1 MLSDPTKSP
10 IGKFCTKTLPDSIFQ
25 VVGKIFGARGIKILG
40 KLSEKFM
47 AILYLTIVLGS
58 WSIIFTHC
66 YAFIDR
72 SSHVSSLHKY
82 SGYVVFITC
91 MWSWHTARTTSPGYI
106 TERNLLRF
114 DNYPYDDFLFVEK
127 DCPTMGIRKL
137 ARSKYDR
144 FTNRHV
150 ARFDHFCG
158 FVDNAIGE
166 ENYRFFLLFL
176 LIHIGMCIYGTL
188 VTYTLF
194 WGEVIDKNLLN
205 ATFYNGATG
214 EEVQADMF
222 VVCHYLFMK
231 YFALCAVFIL
241 MSVMSV
247 VLGLFFLFH
256 MYIASNGMTTNEF
269 YKWRQVKKWHKRAVQ
284 KYENVKASK
293 NGTTSRKNVEIR
305 DMKGEGGAQ
314 NNAQID
320 LTDDVDIGCTG
331 PLGKG
336 KEGQSRPDTNEEVED
351 PGPFPVNIYN
361 RGIIENFTEIVFPR
375 SRRMDA
381 IARFR
386 ASIANDRK
394 STKST
399 VIGEVSGRGKKAK

>member
-10 IGKFCTKTLPDSIFQ
+10 IGKFCTTTLPDALFQ
-25 VVGKIFGARGIKILG
+25 GVGKVFGARGVKVLR
-40 KLSEKFM
+40 KVSEKFM

-58 WSIIFTHC
+58 WFVIFTHC

-82 SGYVVFITC
+82 SGYVVFIAC

-106 TERNLLRF
+106 TERNLVRF

-127 DCPTMGIRKL
+127 DCPTLGFRKL

-176 LIHIGMCIYGTL
+176 MIHIGMCIYGTV

-194 WGEVIDKNLLN
+194 WGEVLDKNLLN
-205 ATFYNGATG
+205 AIFYNGATG

-241 MSVMSV
+241 MAVMSI
-247 VLGLFFLFH
+247 VLGLFFSFHLF
-256 MYIASNGMTTNEF
+256 IASSGMTTNEF
-269 YKWRQVKKWHKRAVQ
+269 YKWRQVKKWHKRAVE
-284 KYENVKASK
+284 KYKRSK
-293 NGTTSRKNVEIR
+293 TSQGGIRKNLGTE
-305 DMKGEGGAQ
+305 DTKDSAAEK
-314 NNAQID
+314 NAQIG

-331 PLGKG
+331 PLGNA
-336 KEGQSRPDTNEEVED
+336 KEVQPRSDTNNEVED
-351 PGPFPVNIYN
+351 PGPFPVNIYH
-361 RGIIENFTEIVFPR
+361 RGIVENFTEIVFPR
-375 SRRMDA
+375 SRRSDA
-381 IARFR
+381 VARFR
-386 ASIANDRK
+386 ASIANDRNATR
-394 STKST
+394 SSVARGT
-399 VIGEVSGRGKKAK
+399 SGGGKKAK